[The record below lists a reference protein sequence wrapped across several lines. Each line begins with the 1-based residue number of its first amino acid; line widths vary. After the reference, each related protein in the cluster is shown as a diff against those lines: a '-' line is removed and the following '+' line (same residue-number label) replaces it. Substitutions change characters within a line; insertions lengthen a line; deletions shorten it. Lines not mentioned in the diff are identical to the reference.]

1 MTNHPAHRGARLAAR
16 LSSRL
21 LVPLL
26 AFFAPLG
33 NAEYA
38 DEWGPAVGAQLPVLE
53 ALDQDG
59 NPQTLA
65 SLAGEQGL
73 LLFLNRSADW

>member
-1 MTNHPAHRGARLAAR
+1 MTKFSMSWSDRVALRVV
-16 LSSRL
+16 
-21 LVPLL
+21 VPLL
-26 AFFAPLG
+26 ALFAPLG

-38 DEWGPAVGAQLPVLE
+38 DDWGPAIGSQLPVLE

-59 NPQTLA
+59 SARTLA